1 MRWTIELPWWGSI
14 GSDGCCDKKT
24 KWKRNER
31 GYDASDIEVL
41 EGLEAVRKRPGMY
54 IGGTGSGGLTH
65 LLWEIIDNGV
75 DEAAA
80 GHAKLVEVIFHSDN
94 SYEVTDDGRGI
105 PIDEKDGDITALE
118 VVFTELHAGGKF
130 GTGAYG
136 ASGGLHGVGAS
147 VVNALCTKM
156 TVEVDRK
163 SATHRLDFKDQ
174 AAGHFAQNGRFTASH
189 ALKKVGKVSPSR
201 TGTRVRFWPDRDIFD
216 SEATIDYEEVRER
229 LSQVCFLVPGLKI
242 KLSDK
247 RKGGKKTTE
256 EFISKGGLADYVDFL
271 SGDDAA
277 VTGLVRL
284 NGKGEFS
291 EKVPVDGKLTEVM
304 RECHVDIALRWVQ
317 NYSTKIV
324 SFVNTI
330 PTPDGGTHVAG
341 FERSLTAAVNQAITA
356 ADPRKLRKLRDDGK
370 AQKEDVQEGLVAV
383 VRAVFP
389 EPQFRGQTKR
399 ELGTPEI
406 QKIVGGVARDGLKE
420 WFDGS
425 AKGSKK
431 IHVKAILDKVADA
444 VVNRVSTKQALDT
457 RRKAAQLGNNGLPD
471 KLSDCRLHPEGEL
484 LIVEG
489 DSAAGPAKRARQCLA
504 SGLPLRGKVVN
515 AGKGTKK
522 AVLDNAEA
530 TALFT
535 AVGAGSGPDFDLATR
550 RYDRLVLLA
559 DADVDGSHIR
569 CLVLTLIYHYML
581 PMLENGH
588 IYAAQPP
595 THALV
600 IGQDKEFVYSE
611 EELLRRSAELDEK
624 GRRYRITRFKG
635 LGEMDDDELL
645 ETTLNPETRVLRRIT
660 VDDAKKAQNAFEV
673 MMGAPVEPRKDFII
687 RFSKDYGHALDV

>member
-1 MRWTIELPWWGSI
+1 MAAA
-14 GSDGCCDKKT
+14 T
-24 KWKRNER
+24 KGNPAKNSA
-31 GYDASDIEVL
+31 GTYDADQIEVL

-80 GHAKLVEVIFHSDN
+80 GHAKVVEVTLHSDG
-94 SYEVTDDGRGI
+94 SYEVADDGRGI
-105 PIDEKDGDITALE
+105 PVEKKDGDITALE

-130 GTGAYG
+130 GNGAYG

-147 VVNALCTKM
+147 VVNALSDRM
-156 TVEVDRK
+156 EIEVDRK
-163 SATHRLDFKDQ
+163 SSTHRLDFKDQ
-174 AAGHFAQNGRFTASH
+174 VAGQRAQNGRFTAGH
-189 ALKKVGKVSPSR
+189 ALKKVGKVPSSR

-216 SEATIDYEEVRER
+216 PDASIDYDEVRER
-229 LSQVCFLVPGLKI
+229 LGQVCFLVPGLKI
-242 KLSDK
+242 RLADK
-247 RKGGKKTTE
+247 RKGSKRSNE
-256 EFISKGGLADYVDFL
+256 EFVSKGGLSDYVDFL
-271 SGDDAA
+271 SGEDQP
-277 VTGLVRL
+277 VTGLVRVE
-284 NGKGEFS
+284 GVAEFQ
-291 EKVPVDGKLTEVM
+291 EKVPVDGKLTEVT

-317 NYSTKIV
+317 NYESRIV

-341 FERSLTAAVNQAITA
+341 FERSLTTALNQALNA
-356 ADPRKLRKLRDDGK
+356 ADLRKLRKLKDDAK
-370 AQKEDVQEGLVAV
+370 VQKEDAQEGLIAV

-444 VVNRVSTKQALDT
+444 IVNRVSTKQALDN
-457 RRKAAQLGNNGLPD
+457 RRKAAQLGNSGLPD
-471 KLSDCRLHPEGEL
+471 KLSDCRLHPDGEL

-489 DSAAGPAKRARQCLA
+489 DSAAGPAKRARDSAWQA
-504 SGLPLRGKVVN
+504 VLPLRGKVVN

-535 AVGAGSGPDFDLATR
+535 AVGGGSGPEFDVAAR
-550 RYDRLVLLA
+550 RYERLILLA

-569 CLVLTLIYHYML
+569 CLVLTLIYHYMRPL
-581 PMLENGH
+581 LVSGH
-588 IYAAQPP
+588 VYAAQPP

-600 IGQDKEFVYSE
+600 LGQDKEFVYSE
-611 EELLRRSAELDEK
+611 DELDTRASELTEK

-645 ETTLNPETRVLRRIT
+645 ETTLDPETRVLRRIT
-660 VDDAKKAQNAFEV
+660 LDDAKKAEKAFTV

-687 RFSKDYGHALDV
+687 KHSKDYGHALDV

>member
-1 MRWTIELPWWGSI
+1 MAAA
-14 GSDGCCDKKT
+14 T
-24 KWKRNER
+24 KRSNGKGTSG

-80 GHAKLVEVIFHSDN
+80 GHAKLVEVVFHSDN

-105 PIDEKDGDITALE
+105 PIDKKDGDITALE

-174 AAGHFAQNGRFTASH
+174 IAGHFAQNGRFTASH

-216 SEATIDYEEVRER
+216 SEAAIDYEEVRER

-271 SGDDAA
+271 SGDDAV

-284 NGKGEFS
+284 DGKGEFS

-489 DSAAGPAKRARQCLA
+489 DSAAGPAKRARDSAWQA
-504 SGLPLRGKVVN
+504 VLPLRGKVVN

-535 AVGAGSGPDFDLATR
+535 AVGAGSGPDFDLAAR